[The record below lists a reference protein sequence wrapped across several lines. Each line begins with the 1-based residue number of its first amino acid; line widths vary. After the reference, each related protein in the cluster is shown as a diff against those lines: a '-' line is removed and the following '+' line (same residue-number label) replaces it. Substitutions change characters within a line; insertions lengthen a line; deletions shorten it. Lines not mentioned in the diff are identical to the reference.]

1 MKKSKIKITIECT
14 CNKFKDLATPCC
26 DEFKEML
33 NDCKV
38 HLDYRPM
45 IREFG
50 IKSISSSRLFLIR
63 YCPWCGSKLP
73 ACLLD
78 EWDNVLIN
86 EYGIKNPD
94 SLKEEDAPTEMQTDE
109 WWKKRGL

>member
-1 MKKSKIKITIECT
+1 MRCT
-14 CNKFKDLATPCC
+14 CNQLKDMKTPCC

-38 HLDYRPM
+38 RLEYRPTV
-45 IREFG
+45 REFG
-50 IKSISSSRLFLIR
+50 IRSVSSSRLFLIR
-63 YCPWCGSKLP
+63 YCPWCGAKLP
-73 ACLLD
+73 RDLIN
-78 EWDNVLIN
+78 EWDMVLIN

-94 SLKEEDAPTEMQTDE
+94 KITFEEAPVEMQTDE